1 MAIKVHGNPHSP
13 AAQRVIV
20 CLEEKGLEYDT
31 VLIDLRSREQK
42 KEPFISIN
50 PFGQVP
56 GFEDGDLKLYESRAI
71 TKYIA
76 HVYADKGTPLLLEGP
91 KKLGTLYLWLEVEV
105 QKFDASAQ
113 KIAYEILVKPVK
125 GMTTDEAAVEQLIVQ
140 LSDVL
145 DVYEARLAESKYLTG
160 DSFTLADLHHL
171 PVINNLYKTKVKS
184 LFDARPHFS
193 AWCADILA
201 RPAWKKALE
210 AKY

>member
-1 MAIKVHGNPHSP
+1 MAIKVHGHPVSP
-13 AAQRVIV
+13 AAQRVLV
-20 CLEEKGLEYDT
+20 CLEEKELEYDT
-31 VLIDLRSREQK
+31 ILVDLRTGEQK

-76 HVYADKGTPLLLEGP
+76 HAYADKGTPLLPKDP
-91 KKLGTLYLWLEVEV
+91 KKLGTVFLWLEVEV
-105 QKFDASAQ
+105 LKFDASAQ
-113 KIAYEILVKPVK
+113 KLAFEILIKPMK
-125 GMTTDEAAVEQLIVQ
+125 GMASDEAEIEQLQVQ
-140 LSDVL
+140 LSTVL
-145 DVYEARLAESKYLTG
+145 DVYEARLAESKYLAG
-160 DSFTLADLHHL
+160 DCFTLADLHHL
-171 PVINNLYKTKVKS
+171 PVINNLLKTKVKA
-184 LFDARPHFS
+184 LFDARPHLS